1 MDNLLELMKSSGA
14 VLDGHFLLTSGR
26 HSDVYLEKF
35 RLLEKP
41 EVVAELG
48 KRMAAALPEEVDVVL
63 GAAIGGI
70 LLSHATATELGTL
83 GIFAERVDGNLQL
96 RRGFELRKGDRVLIV
111 EDIVSTGGSVK
122 ELIELVEQ
130 YEAKVVGVVCLV
142 DRTKDGVDFGCP
154 TEALLRFPAV
164 SWRADK
170 CPLCEQGISITTGG
184 RSGKK

>member
-1 MDNLLELMKSSGA
+1 
-14 VLDGHFLLTSGR
+14 
-26 HSDVYLEKF
+26 
-35 RLLEKP
+35 
-41 EVVAELG
+41 
-48 KRMAAALPEEVDVVL
+48 L

-164 SWRADK
+164 SWRADE
-170 CPLCEQGISITTGG
+170 CPLCEQGISITTRG
-184 RSGKK
+184 RTGK

>member
-41 EVVAELG
+41 KVVAELG

-70 LLSHATATELGTL
+70 LLSHATATELSTL

-130 YEAKVVGVVCLV
+130 YEAEVAGVVCLV
-142 DRTKDGVDFGCP
+142 DRTQNGVNFGCS
-154 TEALLRFPAV
+154 TEALLRYPAV
-164 SWRADK
+164 SWK
-170 CPLCEQGISITTGG
+170 PEECPLCKQDISITTRG
-184 RSGKK
+184 RTGKQ